1 MAENQE
7 REERE
12 EQKNTRKWM
21 NVIWLE
27 RQMQQCCL
35 VYCNKDNAVMYSL
48 VCSQC
53 MYASQTT
60 HERNACIMYIKR
72 TYYSIDW
79 TWGAIYTSQIVQQY
93 MANVNEKPTQIHT
106 HSHTHTY
113 FVSLCF
119 SFDSVQIVLFRN
131 PNHDVDAKLKPKWK
145 IFYENTIISISTTA
159 ASQPASQ
166 STLHIEMLLQHL
178 IKYIT
183 HGNINKHSIQPTLA

>member
-1 MAENQE
+1 MFKQFYPLHLKRGNTKKNVDKEIKGEKERQIKTKRSERKTKPKIMAENEE

-72 TYYSIDW
+72 TYYSID
-79 TWGAIYTSQIVQQY
+79 
-93 MANVNEKPTQIHT
+93 
-106 HSHTHTY
+106 
-113 FVSLCF
+113 
-119 SFDSVQIVLFRN
+119 
-131 PNHDVDAKLKPKWK
+131 
-145 IFYENTIISISTTA
+145 
-159 ASQPASQ
+159 
-166 STLHIEMLLQHL
+166 
-178 IKYIT
+178 
-183 HGNINKHSIQPTLA
+183 